1 MDGSYFE
8 GKFTNDVLSGDGLAI
23 FTDGKYYIG
32 ELTLQGPSG
41 NGTLYIPETEIAEE
55 VKYKDFDF

>member
-55 VKYKDFDF
+55 VK